1 MMEVFICPVESMKN
15 TLSQKATINEE
26 HSFAESDWLYVF
38 NGADAADADTGY
50 KMLSEL

>member
-1 MMEVFICPVESMKN
+1 MSFRN
-15 TLSQKATINEE
+15 DGGLYLSCGINEE

-38 NGADAADADTGY
+38 NGADAANADTDGY